1 MNQRTLIIAEAGINH
16 NGDISLAKKLIDEA
30 KKAGVDIVKFQTW
43 KTELLV
49 TKDAEQA
56 EYQEQ
61 NTGKSESQFDMLK
74 KLELSYEDFIELK
87 AYSDESGITFLSTP
101 DEEQSA
107 DFLNEIQSMFKIGSG
122 ELNNIPFLKKIAKFG
137 KPIILS
143 TGMGT
148 IAEVETAINAILEEG
163 LSLEN
168 LTVLHATTDYP
179 TDFKDVNLSAMN
191 TIANTFPGLK
201 VGYSD
206 HTLGIE
212 IPIAAVALGATV
224 IEKHFTLDKS
234 MKGPDHAASIE
245 PHELKMLVEG
255 VRNIEVSLG
264 TGWKTPVSNEL
275 KNKDIVRKSV
285 VASCNIQKGQ
295 ILELRN
301 LAIRRPGGGIAPE
314 SIDDLIGTE
323 ASKDF
328 SEGELIVL

>member
-16 NGDISLAKKLIDEA
+16 NGDISLAKKLIEEA
-30 KKAGVDIVKFQTW
+30 KNAAVDIIKFQTW

-49 TKDAEQA
+49 TKDAVQA

-74 KLELSYEDFIELK
+74 KLELSYNDFIELK
-87 AYSDESGITFLSTP
+87 KYCDQLGITFMSTP
-101 DEEQSA
+101 DEEESA

-122 ELNNIPFLKKIAKFG
+122 ELNNIPFLKKIANFG

-148 IAEVETAINAILEEG
+148 MAEVESAIYAILEENFP
-163 LSLEN
+163 LEK

-179 TDFKDVNLSAMN
+179 TAFEDVNLYAMN
-191 TIANTFPGLK
+191 TIARTFPGLK

-212 IPIAAVALGATV
+212 VPIAAVALGASV
-224 IEKHFTLDKS
+224 VEKHFTLDKT
-234 MKGPDHAASIE
+234 MNGPDHAASIE
-245 PHELKMLVEG
+245 PDELKKLVDG

-264 TGWKTPVSNEL
+264 SGWKTPVLNEL

-285 VASCNIQKGQ
+285 VASCYIQKGDVLNSSN
-295 ILELRN
+295 IS
-301 LAIRRPGGGIAPE
+301 IRRPGGGIAPE
-314 SIDDLIGTE
+314 KFNELIGTI
-323 ASKDF
+323 AVRDF
-328 SEGELIVL
+328 LEGQLITL